1 VAEQTS
7 VADRPSQSTL
17 VSSGA
22 SLVADLRSVLPSWIA
37 ARIIVALA
45 FLLAHAIV
53 EHYVVGGTT
62 GALDSG
68 LFAWDGS
75 FYRDLAHGGYASLP
89 PDALRFFPLYPLL
102 GRYLGFGAGSSVALV
117 IIANVASLA
126 AGVLVRRLVLFEGRS
141 VATADRAVW
150 ITNLFPA
157 SFVLVWAYAEA
168 VFLVLALG
176 TFFAVRR
183 RRFALAAGLA
193 FLAALTRPVGV
204 LLAAPLAIEAIR
216 AWRADGVL
224 GTRQLARLA
233 GAAAPVVGF
242 GAFLVWVGHTFGDAF
257 APLTAQSALRGEANP
272 VSRLFRGVGDMF
284 GDQRFGDGLHIPFV
298 IAFVLLLIVVWRR
311 WPLAY
316 SVYASLVLVVAL
328 SADNLNSVE
337 RYALNAFPLLFAI
350 ADLTSTVRRERV
362 ALAICG
368 SGLLGLCALA
378 WLSIYVP

>member
-1 VAEQTS
+1 MATLA
-7 VADRPSQSTL
+7 AD
-17 VSSGA
+17 V
-22 SLVADLRSVLPSWIA
+22 RSVLPSWIA
-37 ARIIVALA
+37 ARVIVALA
-45 FLLAHAIV
+45 YLLAQRVAAHFV
-53 EHYVVGGTT
+53 PDGSTD
-62 GALDSG
+62 ALHFG

-102 GRYLGFGAGSSVALV
+102 GRLLGFGAGSPVALLL
-117 IIANVASLA
+117 IANVASLA
-126 AGVLVRRLVLFEGRS
+126 AGVLVRRLVVFEGRS

-168 VFLVLALG
+168 IFLVLALG
-176 TFFAVRR
+176 SFFAVRR

-216 AWRADGVL
+216 AWRDDRVTGA
-224 GTRQLARLA
+224 RQVGRLA
-233 GAAAPVVGF
+233 AAAAPVAGF
-242 GAFLVWVGHTFGDAF
+242 GAFLLWVGHTFGDAL
-257 APLTAQSALRGEANP
+257 APLSTQSSLRGEANP
-272 VSRLFRGVGDMF
+272 VTRLFRGVGDMF

-316 SVYASLVLVVAL
+316 SAYTSLVMLVAL

-337 RYALNAFPLLFAI
+337 RYALNAFPLLFAL
-350 ADLTSTVRRERV
+350 ADVTTTERRERI
-362 ALAICG
+362 ALAVCG
-368 SGLLGLCALA
+368 CGLLALCSLA
-378 WLSIYVP
+378 WLNIYVP